1 VRGVGGGV
9 GVAERPAVVVVGGG
23 VGGLAT
29 SIRLR
34 AAGHRVTVLERR
46 PEVGGKLTVHQ
57 RDGFSFDIGPSLV
70 TLPHLF
76 DEVLALAGTRLADR
90 VDLVRLD
97 PQFHYR
103 WPDGVE
109 MTVHDDPAAT
119 RAAWDR
125 VVPGA
130 GTAWQRLVDHGRRIW
145 DVSERTFFAGP
156 MEHPLALM
164 RRMRS
169 PRDLV
174 DIDPLRSVHRVA
186 RRTLDDPRFVQ
197 WAGRYATYSGSSPYR
212 APATL
217 ACIPYLETRY
227 GAWYPM
233 GGLGRLRDTLADVAQ
248 EVGVQVETGV
258 EVHRIRTVG
267 DAVAGVITSDDRHVD
282 APLVIANVDA
292 EHLYRDLLPDT
303 RALRRVQRGERS
315 SSGVVVMAGVRGRT
329 PGQGHHTIWF
339 SPDDR
344 AEFADLEAG
353 RLHATP
359 TIYGCVT
366 SVTDPSQAPQ
376 GHESWFLLV
385 NVPAGVEVDA
395 EAYREVVLE
404 QLARRGTDLRDR
416 LVFTE
421 MLTPAELASRYR
433 SPGGAIY
440 GTSSNGRRAAF
451 LRPGNRG
458 PRRGL
463 YLVGGSSHP
472 GGGLPLVLTSARI
485 VADAVAEDG
494 W

>member
-1 VRGVGGGV
+1 M
-9 GVAERPAVVVVGGG
+9 AEAVPAVVVGGG
-23 VGGLAT
+23 VGGLAAA
-29 SIRLR
+29 IRLA
-34 AAGHRVTVLERR
+34 AAGHAVTVLERR
-46 PEVGGKLTVHQ
+46 HEVGGKLTVYE
-57 RDGFSFDIGPSLV
+57 RDGFRFDIGPSLV

-76 DEVLALAGTRLADR
+76 DEVLNLAGTRLSDH

-103 WPDGVE
+103 WPDGAEV
-109 MTVHDDPAAT
+109 MVHDDPAVT

-125 VVPGA
+125 VAPGA
-130 GTAWQRLVDHGRRIW
+130 GAAWQRLVDHGRRIW

-156 MEHPLALM
+156 MEHPAALM

-174 DIDPLRSVHRVA
+174 DIDPLRSLHHVA
-186 RRTLDDPRFVQ
+186 RRRFDDARFTQ

-227 GAWYPM
+227 GAWYPV
-233 GGLGRLRDTLADVAQ
+233 GGLGRLRDTLVATA
-248 EVGVQVETGV
+248 VAMGV
-258 EVHRIRTVG
+258 EVRTGVDVKRIRTVG
-267 DAVAGVITSDDRHVD
+267 DAVSGVDTADGDTVN

-303 RALRRVQRGERS
+303 RSLRRVQRAGRS
-315 SSGVVVMAGVRGRT
+315 TSGFVVVAGVRGHT
-329 PGQGHHTIWF
+329 PGQRHHTIWF

-344 AEFADLEAG
+344 AEFAALHAG
-353 RLHATP
+353 RLCSAP
-359 TIYGCVT
+359 TVYGCVT
-366 SVTDPSQAPQ
+366 SVTDPSQAPE

-385 NVPAGVEVDA
+385 NVPAGVDVDA
-395 EAYREVVLE
+395 EAYKEVVLE
-404 QLARRGTDLRDR
+404 QLARRGTELRDR
-416 LVFTE
+416 LVFTDTF
-421 MLTPAELASRYR
+421 TPADLAARYR

-485 VADAVAEDG
+485 VSDMVREDG

>member
-1 VRGVGGGV
+1 MADR
-9 GVAERPAVVVVGGG
+9 APAVVVGGG
-23 VGGLAT
+23 VGGLAAA
-29 SIRLR
+29 IRL
-34 AAGHRVTVLERR
+34 ASAGHTVTVLERR
-46 PEVGGKLTVHQ
+46 AEPGGKLAVYE

-76 DEVLALAGTRLADR
+76 DEVLALAHTRLADH

-103 WPDGVE
+103 WPDGSEVL
-109 MTVHDDPAAT
+109 VHDDPART
-119 RAAWDR
+119 VAAWDALT
-125 VVPGA
+125 PGA
-130 GTAWQRLVDHGRRIW
+130 GAAWQHLVDHGRRIW

-156 MEHPLALM
+156 MDHPMALM

-174 DIDPLRSVHRVA
+174 DIDPLRSLHHVA
-186 RRTLDDPRFVQ
+186 RRTCGDARFTQ

-217 ACIPYLETRY
+217 ACIPYLETHY

-233 GGLGRLRDTLADVAQ
+233 GGLGRLRDTL
-248 EVGVQVETGV
+248 VQVANQVGV
-258 EVHRIRTVG
+258 EVRTGVDVTGLRCVG
-267 DAVAGVITSDDRHVD
+267 DRMVGVDTAQGPGVD
-282 APLVIANVDA
+282 APIVIANVDA
-292 EHLYRDLLPDT
+292 EHLYRDLLPEPRT
-303 RALRRVQRGERS
+303 LRRVQRAGRS
-315 SSGVVVMAGVRGRT
+315 TSGFVVVAGVRGHT
-329 PGQGHHTIWF
+329 PQQRHHTVWF
-339 SPDDR
+339 SPHDR
-344 AEFADLEAG
+344 AEFAALDAG
-353 RLHATP
+353 HLSPTP

-366 SVTDPSQAPQ
+366 SATDPSQAPH

-385 NVPAGVEVDA
+385 NVPAGVTVDA
-395 EAYREVVLE
+395 AAYQQVVLD
-404 QLARRGTDLRDR
+404 QLAARGTDLRDR
-416 LVFTE
+416 LVFTDTV
-421 MLTPAELASRYR
+421 TPADLASHYR

-485 VADAVAEDG
+485 VADLVEQDRP
-494 W
+494 

>member
-1 VRGVGGGV
+1 
-9 GVAERPAVVVVGGG
+9 VVVGGG
-23 VGGLAT
+23 VGGLAAAV
-29 SIRLR
+29 RL
-34 AAGHRVTVLERR
+34 AVAGHRVTLLERR
-46 PEVGGKLTVHQ
+46 PEVGGKLAVRQ

-76 DEVLALAGTRLADR
+76 DEVLHLAGTRLSDH
-90 VDLVRLD
+90 VELVRLD

-103 WPDGVE
+103 WPDGAE
-109 MTVHDDPAAT
+109 LLVHDDARAT
-119 RAAWDR
+119 EASWEALA
-125 VVPGA
+125 PGA
-130 GTAWQRLVDHGRRIW
+130 GAAWQHLVDHGRRIW
-145 DVSERTFFAGP
+145 EVSERTFFAGP
-156 MEHPLALM
+156 MSHPWSLM

-174 DIDPLRSVHRVA
+174 TIDPLRTVHAAA
-186 RRTLDDPRFVQ
+186 RRTLDEPRFTQ

-217 ACIPYLETRY
+217 TCIPYLEGHY

-233 GGLGRLRDTLADVAQ
+233 GGLGRLRDTLATVAAQ
-248 EVGVQVETGV
+248 VGVDVRCGV
-258 EVHRIRTVG
+258 DVTRLRTAGDRVVG
-267 DAVAGVITSDDRHVD
+267 VDTADGDRVD

-292 EHLYRDLLPDT
+292 EHLYGDLMPDA
-303 RALRRVQRGERS
+303 RSLRRVRRAERS
-315 SSGVVVMAGVRGRT
+315 TSGFVVLAGVRGRT
-329 PGQGHHTIWF
+329 PGQRHHTLWF

-344 AEFADLEAG
+344 AEFAALDGG
-353 RLHATP
+353 RLSATP
-359 TIYGCVT
+359 TVYGCVT
-366 SVTDPSQAPQ
+366 SATDSSQAPE

-385 NVPAGVEVDA
+385 NVPAGVHVDA
-395 EAYREVVLE
+395 EAYRDVVLE
-404 QLARRGTDLRDR
+404 QLAIRGTDLRDR

-421 MLTPAELASRYR
+421 TLTPADLAARYR

-485 VADAVAEDG
+485 VTDMIGRDG